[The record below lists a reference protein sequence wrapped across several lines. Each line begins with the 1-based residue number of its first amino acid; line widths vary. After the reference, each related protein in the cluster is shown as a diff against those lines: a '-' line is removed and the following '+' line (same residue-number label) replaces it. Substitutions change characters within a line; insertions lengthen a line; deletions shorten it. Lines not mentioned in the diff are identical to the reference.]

1 MAGKRIY
8 DTDPTKSLAPLSAA
22 QSANDDK
29 FVVFDTSVSE
39 TKRMDRSQVALAIA
53 GDLGGASGSFTTVD
67 GKTVTVV
74 GGLIT
79 SIV

>member
-1 MAGKRIY
+1 MAGKRIP
-8 DTDPTKSLAPLSAA
+8 DLDPLSGAA
-22 QSANDDK
+22 SANDDK
-29 FVVFDTSVSE
+29 FVVYDVDAGV
-39 TKRMDRSQVALAIA
+39 TKRMDRSQVGVAIA

-74 GGLIT
+74 AGLIT

>member
-1 MAGKRIY
+1 MPAKRIPQL
-8 DTDPTKSLAPLSAA
+8 TAISGAST
-22 QSANDDK
+22 ANDDNL
-29 FVVFDTSVSE
+29 VIFDTDANE
-39 TKRMDRSQVALAIA
+39 TKRILRSQLGLALA

-79 SIV
+79 GIA

>member
-1 MAGKRIY
+1 MAGKRIL
-8 DTDPTKSLAPLSAA
+8 DLDPLSGAA
-22 QSANDDK
+22 SANDDK
-29 FVVFDTSVSE
+29 FVVFDASE
-39 TKRMDRSQVALAIA
+39 GVTKRMDRSQVGAAIA

-74 GGLIT
+74 AGLIT